1 MKVLIELYD
10 KDTLKNIV
18 APLTLRPDRV
28 VYLYDKGMD
37 DRDAFR
43 SLMTCFQK
51 NMPNIVVEDI
61 PVDISSVKT
70 LRAAVCRVAE
80 RYEAANCTLELT
92 GGSELEMGIRMV
104 HTDLVKGCITDIE
117 TDEKLT
123 DIATLTL
130 ENFIDAK
137 GACFMGE
144 SHQPPKPE
152 RYDAIKLLNLLNEG
166 FGR

>member
-43 SLMTCFQK
+43 SLVTCFQK

-70 LRAAVCRVAE
+70 LCGRAVR
-80 RYEAANCTLELT
+80 
-92 GGSELEMGIRMV
+92 GG
-104 HTDLVKGCITDIE
+104 
-117 TDEKLT
+117 KLH
-123 DIATLTL
+123 A
-130 ENFIDAK
+130 
-137 GACFMGE
+137 GA
-144 SHQPPKPE
+144 
-152 RYDAIKLLNLLNEG
+152 D
-166 FGR
+166 GRQ

>member
-43 SLMTCFQK
+43 SLVTCFQK

-61 PVDISSVKT
+61 PVDICENPVCGG
-70 LRAAVCRVAE
+70 LPCGRAVR
-80 RYEAANCTLELT
+80 
-92 GGSELEMGIRMV
+92 GG
-104 HTDLVKGCITDIE
+104 
-117 TDEKLT
+117 KLH
-123 DIATLTL
+123 A
-130 ENFIDAK
+130 
-137 GACFMGE
+137 GA
-144 SHQPPKPE
+144 
-152 RYDAIKLLNLLNEG
+152 D
-166 FGR
+166 GRQ

>member
-43 SLMTCFQK
+43 SLVTCFQK

-70 LRAAVCRVAE
+70 LCAAVCRVAE

-92 GGSELEMGIRMV
+92 AAVS
-104 HTDLVKGCITDIE
+104 
-117 TDEKLT
+117 
-123 DIATLTL
+123 
-130 ENFIDAK
+130 
-137 GACFMGE
+137 
-144 SHQPPKPE
+144 
-152 RYDAIKLLNLLNEG
+152 
-166 FGR
+166 

>member
-43 SLMTCFQK
+43 SLVTCFQK

-70 LRAAVCRVAE
+70 LCAAVCPCGRAV
-80 RYEAANCTLELT
+80 R
-92 GGSELEMGIRMV
+92 GG
-104 HTDLVKGCITDIE
+104 
-117 TDEKLT
+117 KLH
-123 DIATLTL
+123 A
-130 ENFIDAK
+130 
-137 GACFMGE
+137 GA
-144 SHQPPKPE
+144 
-152 RYDAIKLLNLLNEG
+152 D
-166 FGR
+166 GRQ